1 MAKECKVQCNSSGW
15 EWYGN
20 DTLSKKEFIA
30 ADIQGGRSMIRKF
43 WDAQKERRVGEW
55 TEDNQ

>member
-20 DTLSKKEFIA
+20 KKLGKKEFIA
-30 ADIQGGRSMIRKF
+30 ADIQGGRNMVCKF
-43 WDAQKERRVGEW
+43 WDAQKERHVGEW
-55 TEDNQ
+55 TRDNE